1 MKVIHFY
8 GNNSQVAQSM
18 RYDLM
23 HGAPSLYD
31 KYVTP
36 SRAKQNSFDAIR
48 NDYNHNDALILGIPC
63 KTVIVPCAL
72 KKLNNVAYLRYIN
85 GTLVIASASC
95 HFYTTCAIF
104 EDVET
109 NKRYIIKE
117 THCNTYMC
125 ELYESEV

>member
-1 MKVIHFY
+1 MRITHYY
-8 GNNSQVAQSM
+8 GNNSRAYDCM
-18 RYDLM
+18 HYDLL

-31 KYVTP
+31 KYNAP
-36 SRAKQNSFDAIR
+36 SYAKRCSFDNIR
-48 NDYNHNDALILGIPC
+48 NSYLHNETQVLGIPC
-63 KTVIVPCAL
+63 KEIIVPASM
-72 KKLNNVAYLRYIN
+72 KKLNNKMYARYIT

-109 NKRYIIKE
+109 NKRYIVKE

-125 ELYESEV
+125 EL

>member
-1 MKVIHFY
+1 MKVSHFY
-8 GNNSQVAQSM
+8 GNNSQAAKNM
-18 RYDLM
+18 RHDLM

-36 SRAKQNSFDAIR
+36 SHAKQNSFNAIR
-48 NDYNHNDALILGIPC
+48 NDYIHNDVSILGIPC
-63 KTVIVPCAL
+63 KTVIVPRTL
-72 KKLNNVAYLRYIN
+72 KKLNNIAYLRYIN
-85 GTLVIASASC
+85 GTLVVASASS

-125 ELYESEV
+125 TLYESEV

>member
-1 MKVIHFY
+1 MKVTHYY
-8 GNNSQVAQSM
+8 GCNSQAAATM

-36 SRAKQNSFDAIR
+36 SCAKVCSFNAIR
-48 NDYNHNDALILGIPC
+48 ANYNHNETQMLGIPC
-63 KTVIVPCAL
+63 KEVVVPSSM
-72 KKLNNVAYLRYIN
+72 KKLNNKMYARYIS
-85 GTLVIASASC
+85 GTLVVASATC
-95 HFYTTCAIF
+95 HVYTTCAIF

-125 ELYESEV
+125 DLYESEV